1 MKNKERFVVR
11 CRLGYY
17 GPDPSAK
24 GHNLGDCLLAGAYR
38 YTKRDAAELAG
49 NLGAEVEEIIDE
61 TEGTMRNHSR
71 IFRNAGAPSGVMVLN
86 YARSKV
92 QIPAVADVPTLVP
105 NADKNP
111 IFDGGPEPFFKIEAI
126 DFPAKGSGGVY
137 DGSFFKSFVNVTK
150 DRPIPGSKR
159 GHEWASRGK
168 SDFYT
173 VGGRIDSLDN
183 GKSGTAYLKIYMPP
197 EGDETSN
204 VGLIRDAR
212 AGMVHF
218 SLVSRPDFNVKTEK
232 DDMGNPI
239 QVRHFTASMGAERND
254 AMEYGAGAMAQIVNS
269 SGISLDLDAARA
281 LIESG
286 QFDSK
291 SNVEGEPIQN
301 GRVYRSALRRI
312 ASRANEEDRSA
323 IGELISLIDKAKNSK
338 HGGNLMEDKQEAVSL
353 LSTLIANGKE
363 KITDIAAALGFGD
376 KLRNEDDEKNAA
388 LAKAVNAKLGDKP
401 IERIDA
407 ILAENK
413 ATAELKV
420 ENAVREVAGEKT
432 LKNAAGQPV
441 DNPAH
446 AYAAQKCAGLAG
458 DELKNAVEA
467 LKKDP
472 TMVALNGIRADGG
485 SSIYRVEAG
494 GGNSAV
500 ANESG
505 DGIPTTRVCGKE

>member
-1 MKNKERFVVR
+1 M
-11 CRLGYY
+11 
-17 GPDPSAK
+17 
-24 GHNLGDCLLAGAYR
+24 
-38 YTKRDAAELAG
+38 
-49 NLGAEVEEIIDE
+49 
-61 TEGTMRNHSR
+61 
-71 IFRNAGAPSGVMVLN
+71 MVLN

-111 IFDGGPEPFFKIEAI
+111 IFDGDPDPFFKIEAI

-239 QVRHFTASMGAERND
+239 QVRHFTASVGAERND

-338 HGGNLMEDKQEAVSL
+338 NGGKSVDKEEALKLISNLIKNGSENKQ
-353 LSTLIANGKE
+353 
-363 KITDIAAALGFGD
+363 DIAKALDIETRGEAD
-376 KLRNEDDEKNAA
+376 VANAA
-388 LAKAVNAKLGDKP
+388 TVEALKNKLGAEPMKKLD
-401 IERIDA
+401 E
-407 ILAENK
+407 ILTENK

-420 ENAVREVAGEKT
+420 ENAVRDVAGEKT

-458 DELKNAVEA
+458 EELKNAVEG

-472 TMVALNGIRADGG
+472 TMVALNELRADGN
-485 SSIYRVEAG
+485 SSIYRVAAG

-505 DGIPTTRVCGKE
+505 DGIPTHRIGGK

>member
-1 MKNKERFVVR
+1 M
-11 CRLGYY
+11 
-17 GPDPSAK
+17 
-24 GHNLGDCLLAGAYR
+24 
-38 YTKRDAAELAG
+38 
-49 NLGAEVEEIIDE
+49 
-61 TEGTMRNHSR
+61 
-71 IFRNAGAPSGVMVLN
+71 MVLN

-111 IFDGGPEPFFKIEAI
+111 IFDGDPDPFFKIEAI

-212 AGMVHF
+212 AGMVNF

-239 QVRHFTASMGAERND
+239 QVRHFTASVGAERND

-338 HGGNLMEDKQEAVSL
+338 NGGKSVDKEEALKLISNLIKNGSENKQ
-353 LSTLIANGKE
+353 
-363 KITDIAAALGFGD
+363 DIAKALDIETRGEAD
-376 KLRNEDDEKNAA
+376 VANAA
-388 LAKAVNAKLGDKP
+388 TVEALKNKLGAEPMKKLD
-401 IERIDA
+401 E

-413 ATAELKV
+413 ATTELKV
-420 ENAVREVAGEKT
+420 ENAVRDVAGEKT

-472 TMVALNGIRADGG
+472 TMVALNELRADGN
-485 SSIYRVEAG
+485 SSIYRVAAG

-505 DGIPTTRVCGKE
+505 DGIPTHRIGGK